1 MGPNKMSKHGML
13 GWGMVILLMV
23 TGCSTTRD
31 GFAYRAYHNMHAKY
45 NGFFYAT
52 EAMKEAEQ
60 VLYEGYEENW
70 DEILPIFPPVD
81 ETTAQ
86 QVYPL
91 MERAIEK
98 CTKVVDKHT
107 MSPSRREQK
116 DLKRPEL
123 NKWIDDNYDVIARA
137 HLIKGE
143 KEKALEVFQYLVRTL
158 DYPDAQAWS
167 NAWMARTYMAFD
179 DRVRA
184 SNTLIKAAQV
194 KRVEDPEVMVYVHE
208 VYADFHLKHDEVEA
222 AIEKLEEAF
231 DYVEKRK
238 DHARLLFI
246 LAQCYEAAGQS
257 EKAIERYNEV
267 VDLRTPYE
275 LEFYAKIKQAMAFD
289 RRETDSEPIIEL
301 LEEMLEDDK
310 NAIYQD
316 QIFYALATLAL
327 EERRRDDAVG
337 LLKESLLVNDENTR
351 QRMKSYL
358 MLGDLYMED
367 LDYTNAQAY
376 YDSART
382 FMEDENERF
391 DEVDAMAD
399 NLTELVTNLNTI
411 AEQDSLLEICDL
423 PEDERDDRI
432 AEIIAQLEEEEE
444 ERKRAAEAAAAAEL
458 ANAGDQGAGMFWPY
472 NAQLKVAGR
481 RNFRDYW
488 GDRPLE
494 DNWRRSLKMDVA
506 FSNEMGV
513 GEEEA
518 GAIES
523 VEDGLVPG
531 EIPSFDELM
540 AGLPCD
546 SAERENAVAMI
557 AEAYYNAGLVYKEKL
572 SDLENAIDTWTE
584 LTERMDESEFHPTT
598 YYQLYRTYLQREV
611 EENYQSPFCETCNSD
626 YWSAQVLER
635 YPDSEWAILIENPD
649 FADQEEVRRE
659 EERLAYEEL
668 LQRYYAKAYQEVL
681 LAADEIINYNPTNN
695 YVCKYRLL
703 RAQSIGGL
711 SARTG
716 GDRRAYF
723 EALQLVIRECPDTE
737 EAEFTQA
744 LLTALN
750 GSSRDSEQT
759 EETEEEVEEVVVW
772 EHKPY
777 LTHYFGMLVPVG
789 RGNVEELRA
798 TIADFNSEFFASSEL
813 RVTANLINRNFQI
826 VLVKDFKR
834 QDYSLD
840 YYEVF
845 TNNTAALGAINT
857 SGYALFT
864 ISTENYIELFKNK
877 EMDSYQRWFE
887 KVYLEGGE

>member
-1 MGPNKMSKHGML
+1 MGLEQMSYRLVL
-13 GWGMVILLMV
+13 GWGAIVLLLA
-23 TGCSTTRD
+23 GCSTTRD
-31 GFAYRAYHNMHAKY
+31 GVAYRAYHNMHAKY

-52 EAMKEAEQ
+52 EAMKEADA
-60 VLYEGYEENW
+60 VLNEGYEENW

-98 CTKVVDKHT
+98 STKVVDKHT
-107 MSPSRREQK
+107 LSPSKRELK
-116 DLKRPEL
+116 DIKRPEL

-143 KEKALEVFQYLVRTL
+143 KEKALEVFQYLTRTL

-167 NAWMARTYMAFD
+167 NAWMARTYMAMD

-194 KRVEDPEVMVYVHE
+194 KRVEDPEVMVYVFE
-208 VYADFHLKHDEVEA
+208 VYAAFHLKHNEIEA
-222 AIEKLEEAF
+222 AIEKLEEAM
-231 DYVEKRK
+231 DYVEKKK

-246 LAQCYEAAGQS
+246 LAQCYEAAGQA

-275 LEFYAKIKQAMAFD
+275 LEFYSKIKQAMAFD
-289 RRETDSEPIIEL
+289 RRENDSEPIIAL
-301 LEEMLEDDK
+301 LEEMLDDDK
-310 NAIYQD
+310 NLIYQD
-316 QIFYALATLAL
+316 QIFYALATLAI
-327 EERRRDDAVG
+327 EERRKSDAVD
-337 LLKESLLVNDENTR
+337 LLKESLAVNDENTR

-391 DEVDAMAD
+391 EEVDAMAD
-399 NLTELVTNLNTI
+399 NLTELVTNLNVIT
-411 AEQDSLLEICDL
+411 EQDSLLEICDL

-432 AEIIAQLEEEEE
+432 AEIIAQLEAEEEA
-444 ERKRAAEAAAAAEL
+444 RQQAAEAAAAAEL
-458 ANAGDQGAGMFWPY
+458 ANAGDSGAGMFWPY

-488 GDRPLE
+488 GDRELE
-494 DNWRRSLKMDVA
+494 DNWRRSTKMAAA
-506 FSNEMGV
+506 FSNEMGT
-513 GEEEA
+513 G
-518 GAIES
+518 GAEDAAPADVES
-523 VEDGLVPG
+523 GLVPG
-531 EIPSFDELM
+531 EIPSYEELI

-546 SAERENAVAMI
+546 SLERENAVAMI

-584 LTERMDESEFHPTT
+584 LTERMDDSEFHPTA
-598 YYQLYRTYLQREV
+598 YYQLFRTYLQREI
-611 EENYQSPFCETCNSD
+611 EENYQSPFCETCNSE
-626 YWSAQVLER
+626 YWSAQVLSR
-635 YPDSEWAILIENPD
+635 YPNSEWAILIENPD
-649 FADQEEVRRE
+649 FADQEQVRIQ
-659 EERLAYEEL
+659 EEREAYEAQ
-668 LQRYYAKAYQEVL
+668 LQRYYGKAYQEVL
-681 LAADEIINYNPTNN
+681 LACDEVINYHPNDH

-703 RAQSIGGL
+703 RAQCIGGL
-711 SARTG
+711 SAYAG
-716 GDRRAYF
+716 GDRSAYY
-723 EALQLVIRECPDTE
+723 EALGKIISNCPDTE
-737 EAEFTQA
+737 EAEFAQA
-744 LLTALN
+744 LLAALN
-750 GSSRDSEQT
+750 VTSSK
-759 EETEEEVEEVVVW
+759 EEEKNQEEEVVEVAW

-777 LTHYFGMLVPVG
+777 LEHYFGMLVPVG

-798 TIADFNSEFFASSEL
+798 SIADFNSEFFGSNEL

-845 TNNTAALGAINT
+845 TNNTGILQTINT
-857 SGYALFT
+857 SGYAMFV

-877 EMDSYQRWFE
+877 ETDSYMSWFE
-887 KVYLEGGE
+887 KVYLKGAE

>member
-1 MGPNKMSKHGML
+1 MGLNSMRKIRVL
-13 GWGMVILLMV
+13 GWGAAALLLS
-23 TGCSTTRD
+23 GCSTTRD
-31 GFAYRAYHNMHAKY
+31 GLVYRAYHNMHAKY
-45 NGFFYAT
+45 NGFFYAN
-52 EAMKEAEQ
+52 EAMEEADQ
-60 VLYEGYEENW
+60 VLYEGYKENW
-70 DEILPIFPPVD
+70 DEILPVFPPVD
-81 ETTAQ
+81 ESTAQ

-98 CTKVVDKHT
+98 CTKVVDEHT

-143 KEKALEVFQYLVRTL
+143 KEKALEVFQYLTRTL

-167 NAWMARTYMAFD
+167 NAWMARTYMAMD
-179 DRVRA
+179 DKVRA
-184 SNTLIKAAQV
+184 SNTLIKAAQT

-208 VYADFHLKHDEVEA
+208 VYAAFHLKYEDIEA
-222 AIEKLEEAF
+222 AIEQLEEAMDF
-231 DYVEKRK
+231 VEKKK
-238 DHARLLFI
+238 DYARLLFI

-275 LEFYAKIKQAMAFD
+275 LEFYSKIKQAMAFD
-289 RRETDSEPIIEL
+289 RRENDSEPIILL
-301 LEEMLEDDK
+301 LEEMLDDDK
-310 NAIYQD
+310 NIIYQD

-327 EERRRDDAVG
+327 EERRKLDAVD
-337 LLKESLLVNDENTR
+337 LLKESLLVNEENTR

-376 YDSART
+376 YDSARS
-382 FMEDENERF
+382 FMEDENQRF

-411 AEQDSLLEICDL
+411 TEQDSLLEICDL
-423 PEDERDDRI
+423 PENERDNRI
-432 AEIIAQLEEEEE
+432 AEIIAQLEEQEEA
-444 ERKRAAEAAAAAEL
+444 RKLAEEAAAEAEL
-458 ANAGDQGAGMFWPY
+458 ANAGDAGAGMFWPY
-472 NAQLKVAGR
+472 NAQLKIAGR
-481 RNFRDYW
+481 RNFTDYW
-488 GDRPLE
+488 GDRILE
-494 DNWRRSLKMDVA
+494 DHWRRSTKMNAA
-506 FSNEMGV
+506 FSNETGV
-513 GEEEA
+513 GEQEDA
-518 GAIES
+518 GSAV
-523 VEDGLVPG
+523 VEDELLPG
-531 EIPSFDELM
+531 EIPSYEELL

-546 SAERENAVAMI
+546 SIERENSVAMI

-584 LTERMDESEFHPTT
+584 LTERMEESEFHPTS

-611 EENYQSPFCETCNSD
+611 EENYQSPFCETCNSE
-626 YWSAQVLER
+626 YWSAQVLSR
-635 YPDSEWAILIENPD
+635 YPNSEWAILIENPD
-649 FADQEEVRRE
+649 FADQAAVLNEEQ
-659 EERLAYEEL
+659 RLAYEEQ
-668 LQRYYAKAYQEVL
+668 LQRYYGKGYQEVL
-681 LAADEIINYNPTNN
+681 LACDEVINYTPSDN

-711 SARTG
+711 SAYAG

-723 EALQLVIRECPDTE
+723 DALSQVVTNCEDSE
-737 EAEFTQA
+737 EAVYAQA
-744 LLTALN
+744 LLSALN
-750 GSSRDSEQT
+750 ANPEKNKEDNT
-759 EETEEEVEEVVVW
+759 EAEAVEEVAW

-777 LTHYFGMLVPVG
+777 LEHYFGMLVPVG

-798 TIADFNSEFFASSEL
+798 SIADFNSEFFGSNEL

-840 YYEVF
+840 YFEVF
-845 TNNTAALGAINT
+845 TNNTGILGAINT
-857 SGYALFT
+857 SGYGLFT

-877 EMDSYQRWFE
+877 ETESYLRWFE

>member
-1 MGPNKMSKHGML
+1 MGPKNISITNLM
-13 GWGMVILLMV
+13 GWGVITLLLL
-23 TGCSTTRD
+23 TGCSRTRD
-31 GFAYRAYHNMHAKY
+31 GFLYRAYHNTAARY
-45 NGFFYAT
+45 NGFYYAK
-52 EAMKEAEQ
+52 EAMLEADL
-60 VLYEGYEENW
+60 VLNEGYEENW
-70 DEILPIFPPVD
+70 DEILPVFQPVD
-81 ETTAQ
+81 ESTAQ

-98 CTKVVDKHT
+98 STKVVDKHT
-107 MSPSRREQK
+107 MTPSRREQK

-123 NKWIDDNYDVIARA
+123 NKWIDDNYDIIARA
-137 HLIKGE
+137 HLIKGD

-167 NAWMARTYMAFD
+167 NAWMARTYMAMD

-184 SNTLIKAAQV
+184 SNTLIKAAQTN
-194 KRVEDPEVMVYVHE
+194 RVEDSEVMVYVHE
-208 VYADFHLKHDEVEA
+208 VYAAFHLKHGEIEA
-222 AIEKLEEAF
+222 AIEQLEKALR
-231 DYVEKRK
+231 YVEKRK
-238 DHARLLFI
+238 NHARMIFI
-246 LAQCYEAAGQS
+246 LAQCYEEAGQS

-267 VDLRTPYE
+267 VRLRTPYE

-289 RRETDSEPIIEL
+289 RLEMDSDPIVEL
-301 LEEMLEDDK
+301 LEDMLEDDK
-310 NAIYQD
+310 NDIYQD

-327 EERRRDDAVG
+327 EERRKEDAVG

-358 MLGDLYMED
+358 LLGDLYMED

-382 FMEDENERF
+382 FMEDDNERF
-391 DEVDAMAD
+391 EDVDAMAD
-399 NLTELVTNLNTI
+399 NLTELVTNLNI
-411 AEQDSLLEICDL
+411 ISEQDSLLEICDL
-423 PEDERDDRI
+423 PENERNDRI
-432 AEIIAQLEEEEE
+432 AEIITQLEEEEE
-444 ERKRAAEAAAAAEL
+444 ARKRAAAAAAAAEL
-458 ANAGDQGAGMFWPY
+458 ANAGDNGAGMFWPY

-488 GDRPLE
+488 GDRQLE
-494 DNWRRSLKMDVA
+494 DNWRRSIKMDVA
-506 FSNEMGV
+506 FANEVGV
-513 GEEEA
+513 GEEGSEA
-518 GAIES
+518 IQSA
-523 VEDGLVPG
+523 EDGLVPG
-531 EIPSFDELM
+531 EIPSFEELM

-572 SDLENAIDTWTE
+572 SDLENAIDNWTE
-584 LTERMDESEFHPTT
+584 LTERMIESEFHPTT

-611 EENYQSPFCETCNSD
+611 EENYQSPFCATCNSD
-626 YWSAQVLER
+626 YWSAQVRER
-635 YPDSEWAILIENPD
+635 YPNSEWAILIENPD

-659 EERLAYEEL
+659 EERLVYEEL

-681 LAADEIINYNPTNN
+681 LFADEVINDQPNN
-695 YVCKYRLL
+695 NFVCKYRLL

-711 SARTG
+711 SGRTG

-723 EALQLVIRECPDTE
+723 EALQLVVGECPDTE
-737 EAEFTQA
+737 EATFAQD

-750 GSSRDSEQT
+750 GPVRNT
-759 EETEEEVEEVVVW
+759 GGAEETEEVEEEVVVW
-772 EHKPY
+772 ESKPY

-798 TIADFNSEFFASSEL
+798 TIADFNSEYFASNEL

-845 TNNTAALGAINT
+845 TTNTNQLGTINT
-857 SGYALFT
+857 SGYAVFT

-877 EMDSYQRWFE
+877 ETDSYQRWFE
-887 KVYLEGGE
+887 KVYLEGRE